1 MFYVRSEEEDSP
13 EGTSSVR
20 MERVV
25 SRTELQSPASPPVL
39 TPESDAFRHLRALDD
54 LHYVTKPIEDLQAGD
69 PEDDF
74 DFRLFAAVSTA
85 DAAKAPTKIRL
96 RSPTP
101 QTAAAGFVVPQR
113 DRGYYFADTLVT
125 ADKENYARVALSG
138 AQVLAL
144 SRAPWPGSAY
154 EWKVVHV
161 PSTKGRL
168 PSGSVAVKDRID
180 VTIDV
185 DAKRKRPGKTSR
197 IKIRTELAIS
207 RVEVEKL
214 QAEAENSQAKAVA
227 REAADREKRVRT
239 NRAKKLRKRAKEKAG
254 KTEVEA
260 NGAVEDGD

>member
-1 MFYVRSEEEDSP
+1 
-13 EGTSSVR
+13 

-25 SRTELQSPASPPVL
+25 RRADLHSPAR
-39 TPESDAFRHLRALDD
+39 TPDLEPELLAVKDLKKINAF
-54 LHYVTKPIEDLQAGD
+54 HYVANTDDTVQPGE
-69 PEDDF
+69 PEDDL
-74 DFRLFAAVSTA
+74 DFRLFAAASTT

-113 DRGYYFADTLVT
+113 DHGYYFADTLVT

-180 VTIDV
+180 VTTDV
-185 DAKRKRPGKTSR
+185 LAKRKRPGKKSR
-197 IKIRTELAIS
+197 IRIRTMLALS
-207 RVEVEKL
+207 RVEAEK
-214 QAEAENSQAKAVA
+214 SQANAVA
-227 REAADREKRVRT
+227 REAAEREKRVRT
-239 NRAKKLRKRAKEKAG
+239 NRAKKLKRRAQEKAKKSG
-254 KTEVEA
+254 VKGDGT
-260 NGAVEDGD
+260 NSDDGD